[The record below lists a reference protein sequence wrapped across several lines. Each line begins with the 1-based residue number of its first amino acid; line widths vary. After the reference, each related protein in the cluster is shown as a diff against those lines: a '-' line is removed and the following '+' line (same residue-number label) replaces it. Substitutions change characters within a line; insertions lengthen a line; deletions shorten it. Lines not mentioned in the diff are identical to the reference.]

1 MSSEPA
7 TLFGQ
12 GTIGY
17 DGKLD
22 LTFYSQPGRIPVVS
36 LIAGEVGRNIVK
48 AHITGTFASPQVN
61 LVPSGPLMRLF
72 DWTRAQFGGGK

>member
-1 MSSEPA
+1 
-7 TLFGQ
+7 
-12 GTIGY
+12 
-17 DGKLD
+17 
-22 LTFYSQPGRIPVVS
+22 VS